1 MRQAQN
7 QIEMSNWIALTSEL
21 KEIKKEL
28 QRANQIIEKERSYK
42 QTEEHISRQKSQDL
56 RQRKEADLL
65 AGILK
70 EQIKANQLRKDRRW
84 NF

>member
-1 MRQAQN
+1 
-7 QIEMSNWIALTSEL
+7 MSNWMALTSEL
-21 KEIKKEL
+21 KQIKQEL
-28 QRANQIIEKERSYK
+28 QRANQVIEKERSCR
-42 QTEEHISRQKSQDL
+42 QTEEHVSQQKSQDL
-56 RQRKEADLL
+56 RQKKEADLL

>member
-1 MRQAQN
+1 
-7 QIEMSNWIALTSEL
+7 MSNWMALTSEL
-21 KEIKKEL
+21 KQIKQEL
-28 QRANQIIEKERSYK
+28 QRANQVIEKERSYR
-42 QTEEHISRQKSQDL
+42 QTEEHVSRQKSQDL
-56 RQRKEADLL
+56 RQKKEAELL

>member
-42 QTEEHISRQKSQDL
+42 QTVEHVSRQKSQDL

>member
-1 MRQAQN
+1 M
-7 QIEMSNWIALTSEL
+7 ALTSEL

-28 QRANQIIEKERSYK
+28 QRANQIIEKERSDK
-42 QTEEHISRQKSQDL
+42 QTEEHVSRQKSQDL
-56 RQRKEADLL
+56 KQKKEADLL